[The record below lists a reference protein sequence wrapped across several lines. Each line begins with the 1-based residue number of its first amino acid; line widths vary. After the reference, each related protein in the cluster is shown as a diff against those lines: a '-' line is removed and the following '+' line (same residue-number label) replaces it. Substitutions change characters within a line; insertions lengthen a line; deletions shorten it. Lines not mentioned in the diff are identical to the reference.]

1 MKRKNAMKHWKNGPL
16 KNWVANDKG
25 KFVTFET
32 NGPRRI
38 KFEVMS
44 VGKCEVWAT
53 YDGGQS
59 ETMVAIGENEK
70 FYVET
75 VIERTVDLLIKTEAK
90 CTAYLNIPEL
100 DQNVEAKYADE
111 NFVNLEPRTAQNPEL
126 VRMQNMFKS
135 TVAAMQQQVAQQ
147 KQIID
152 SMSKNNTEE
161 PVVEPVATEEA
172 ETTNAEGDSA
182 AS

>member
-16 KNWVANDKG
+16 KNWVAYEKG
-25 KFVTFET
+25 KYVTFEAS
-32 NGPRRI
+32 GPRRI

-44 VGKCEVWAT
+44 IGKFEITAS
-53 YDGGQS
+53 YDGGQN
-59 ETMVAIGENEK
+59 ETLVAVGADEK
-70 FYVET
+70 IYVET
-75 VIERTVDLLIKTEAK
+75 VIERTVDMIIKTEAK
-90 CTAYLNIPEL
+90 GTAYLNIPDL
-100 DQNVEAKYADE
+100 DQSVQGKYADE

-147 KQIID
+147 KRIID

-172 ETTNAEGDSA
+172 ETTDAEGDSA

>member
-1 MKRKNAMKHWKNGPL
+1 MKHWKNGPL
-16 KNWVANDKG
+16 KNWVANKKG
-25 KFVTFET
+25 ELIPFEAS
-32 NGPRRI
+32 GPRRI
-38 KFEVMS
+38 KFEVMT
-44 VGKCEVWAT
+44 VGKTEVWAM

-59 ETMVAIGENEK
+59 ETLVAIGENEK

-75 VIERTVDLLIKTEAK
+75 VIERTVDLLVKTEAK
-90 CTAYLNIPEL
+90 GQAYLNIPDL
-100 DQNVEAKYADE
+100 DQGVEAKYADE

-126 VRMQNMFKS
+126 VRMQNLFKS

-152 SMSKNNTEE
+152 SMSNNNAEDA
-161 PVVEPVATEEA
+161 VVEPVATEEEA
-172 ETTNAEGDSA
+172 TTDAEGDSA

>member
-1 MKRKNAMKHWKNGPL
+1 MKHWKNGPL

-25 KFVTFET
+25 KLIPFEAS
-32 NGPRRI
+32 GPRRI
-38 KFEVMS
+38 KFEVMT
-44 VGKCEVWAT
+44 VGKTEVWAT

-59 ETMVAIGENEK
+59 ETLVAIGENEK

-75 VIERTVDLLIKTEAK
+75 VIERTVDLLVKTEAK
-90 CTAYLNIPEL
+90 GQAYLNIPDL
-100 DQNVEAKYADE
+100 NQGVEAKYADE

-126 VRMQNMFKS
+126 VRMQNLFKS

-152 SMSKNNTEE
+152 KMSNNNTEE
-161 PVVEPVATEEA
+161 AVVEPVATEEEA
-172 ETTNAEGDSA
+172 TTDAEGDSA